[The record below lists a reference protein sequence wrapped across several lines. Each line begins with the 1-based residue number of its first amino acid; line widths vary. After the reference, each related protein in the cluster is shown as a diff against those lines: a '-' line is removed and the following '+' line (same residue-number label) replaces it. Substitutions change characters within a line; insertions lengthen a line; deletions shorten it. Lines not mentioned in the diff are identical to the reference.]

1 MNKRALFTVLII
13 FGAAKFISAQE
24 FTDSFPMQQ
33 CTFSS
38 TGKNPFMILEPGY
51 QLTLQGVD
59 EGENVRLTIT
69 VLNETKVIDGIE
81 TRVVKER
88 EVVGGELSEISKNY
102 FAICKKNNSVFYFGE
117 DVDFYENG
125 MVVNHEGSWRHG
137 VNGAHAGLQMP
148 GILLLGSRY
157 FQEVAPDVALDQAKI
172 IGVNVTYSTPAGTF
186 RNCLRVRETS
196 ALEPDVV
203 EFKTYAPGI
212 GLISDNDQLKLVNV
226 TTVAGPE

>member
-1 MNKRALFTVLII
+1 MSKRSLFIILII
-13 FGAAKFISAQE
+13 FLFAKLLSAQA
-24 FTDSFPMQQ
+24 FTDPLPMQQ
-33 CTFSS
+33 CSFSS

-51 QLTLQGVD
+51 QLTLEGVD
-59 EGENVRLTIT
+59 EGEKVHLTIT

-88 EVVGGELSEISKNY
+88 ETSNGELSEVSRNY

-125 MVVNHEGSWRHG
+125 VIVNHEGSWRHG
-137 VNGAHAGLQMP
+137 VKGAHGGLQMP
-148 GILLLGSRY
+148 GIVLLGSRY
-157 FQEVAPDVALDQAKI
+157 FQEVAPDVAMDRAQI
-172 IGVNVTYSTPAGTF
+172 VGVNVTYETPAGTF
-186 RNCLRVRETS
+186 KNCLRTKETS
-196 ALEPDVV
+196 PLEPDVV

-226 TTVAGPE
+226 STTAGPE

>member
-1 MNKRALFTVLII
+1 MSKRTLFLLLVAFL
-13 FGAAKFISAQE
+13 AAKLLSAQE
-24 FTDSFPMQQ
+24 FTDSFPMQE
-33 CTFSS
+33 CSFSS

-51 QLTLQGVD
+51 QLTLEGID
-59 EGENVRLTIT
+59 EGKKVHLTIT

-81 TRVVKER
+81 TRVVRER
-88 EVVGGELSEISKNY
+88 ETTDGELSEISRNY

-125 MVVNHEGSWRHG
+125 VVVNHEGAWRHG
-137 VNGAHAGLQMP
+137 VNGAHGGLQMA

-157 FQEVAPDVALDQAKI
+157 FQEVAPDVAMDQAKI

-186 RNCLRVRETS
+186 KNCLRVRETTP
-196 ALEPDVV
+196 LEPDVV

-226 TTVAGPE
+226 STVAGPE

>member
-1 MNKRALFTVLII
+1 MNKRALFAILII
-13 FGAAKFISAQE
+13 FAATEFLSAQA

-33 CTFSS
+33 CSFSS

-51 QLTLQGVD
+51 QLTLEGVD

-148 GILLLGSRY
+148 GIVLLGSRY
-157 FQEVAPDVALDQAKI
+157 FQEVAPDVAMDRAQI
-172 IGVNVTYSTPAGTF
+172 IGVNTTYSTPAGTF
-186 RNCLRVRETS
+186 TNCLRVKESTP
-196 ALEPDVV
+196 LEPDVV

>member
-1 MNKRALFTVLII
+1 MNKRTLFFLSII
-13 FGAAKFISAQE
+13 FLSAKLLLAQG

-51 QLTLQGVD
+51 QLTLEGVD
-59 EGENVRLTIT
+59 EGKNVHLTIT

-148 GILLLGSRY
+148 GIVLLGSRY
-157 FQEVAPDVALDQAKI
+157 FQEVAPDVAMDQAKI
-172 IGVNVTYSTPAGTF
+172 VGVNVTYATPAGTF
-186 RNCLRVRETS
+186 KNCLRVRETS

-226 TTVAGPE
+226 STAAGPE